1 MWRCTGPLAVIGQLF
16 EAIIE
21 NGKIYDY
28 RLLYERGVSVTKDD
42 FVRAL
47 AAEGITMDD
56 HRMSYHIRMAEL
68 SGTLCSGNL
77 HPQKATYDEFLI
89 GYKSRDVVLDPD
101 FSHRAHNRSGIFYP
115 VILKDGRVCGNWRPS
130 DMSLLFFDGEEV
142 DDSVAA
148 KAISSYSCFAEGKQI
163 NRKQQ

>member
-1 MWRCTGPLAVIGQLF
+1 
-16 EAIIE
+16 
-21 NGKIYDY
+21 
-28 RLLYERGVSVTKDD
+28 
-42 FVRAL
+42 
-47 AAEGITMDD
+47 MDD
-56 HRMSYHIRMAEL
+56 HRMSYHIRMVEL

-101 FSHRAHNRSGIFYP
+101 LSHRAHNRSGIFYP

-163 NRKQQ
+163 NRRQQ